1 VSAPFYWMYE
11 TSEVLRPAI
20 EALQGGPMTEA
31 QIAAMRAYL
40 RQWIAAPWKGPGIDA
55 LRQRIDDLT
64 SREAIESWLETHHRS
79 AVKEGEL

>member
-1 VSAPFYWMYE
+1 MSAPFYWMYE

-20 EALQGGPMTEA
+20 EA